1 VHGIVA
7 DLGLGSHHI
16 DDGARGFSF
25 RREGPLDMRY
35 AAGGGE
41 GEGEGEGGEGA
52 GGGNRAGA
60 GAGEGADALTAADVA
75 SRWPYLRLR
84 RALAALGGLPAP
96 AAAAVAKGIVAWRGA
111 GHRARRIV
119 STLELRLVVEEAMRG
134 LEEGPRGGAGAGASA
149 GVGAG
154 KGKDGD
160 GVTGKADARSKVV
173 AWRRRESRLRDLRGA
188 AARRP
193 AFPDAV
199 RGVFQA
205 LRVAVNDELSH
216 VERLLRAAPA
226 LLARGG
232 GRLAVLAFQ
241 PDEDAPVAA
250 ALAALAA
257 PRAGFRLV
265 TAAGGA
271 AVRPALEEVR
281 ENRRARSAHLRVL
294 ERLGGEAEAGAGAG
308 AGAEGEEEGAGG
320 AVAEAEAEAEA
331 ARVDRIVANAVV
343 GLIKRVPPEEAPPL
357 WRARSAAPAGA
368 GESEGDGD
376 DGGER
381 DEHVD
386 DDGISGD
393 AAAASPRL
401 PRRGRVRAPQTRRR
415 RGGADERGGLEEDAL
430 AQSFRWMS

>member
-1 VHGIVA
+1 
-7 DLGLGSHHI
+7 
-16 DDGARGFSF
+16 
-25 RREGPLDMRY
+25 
-35 AAGGGE
+35 
-41 GEGEGEGGEGA
+41 
-52 GGGNRAGA
+52 
-60 GAGEGADALTAADVA
+60 
-75 SRWPYLRLR
+75 
-84 RALAALGGLPAP
+84 
-96 AAAAVAKGIVAWRGA
+96 
-111 GHRARRIV
+111 
-119 STLELRLVVEEAMRG
+119 
-134 LEEGPRGGAGAGASA
+134 
-149 GVGAG
+149 
-154 KGKDGD
+154 
-160 GVTGKADARSKVV
+160 VV

-193 AFPDAV
+193 AFPEAV

-257 PRAGFRLV
+257 PGAGFRLV

-294 ERLGGEAEAGAGAG
+294 ERLGGEAEG
-308 AGAEGEEEGAGG
+308 EGEEQADGAKAGS
-320 AVAEAEAEAEA
+320 ESEAEA

-357 WRARSAAPAGA
+357 WRARAAAPAGA
-368 GESEGDGD
+368 GESEGED
-376 DGGER
+376 DGES
-381 DEHVD
+381 DEHD
-386 DDGISGD
+386 DNGVSED
-393 AAAASPRL
+393 AAAAPPQV
-401 PRRGRVRAPQTRRR
+401 PRRGRARAPRTR
-415 RGGADERGGLEEDAL
+415 RGGAGERGGLEEDAL
-430 AQSFRWMS
+430 AQSFRWTS